1 MCYNQIRVFLFDYL
15 MILLLSVLLISGNEV
30 HDTEEVDLSKCK
42 LTQLGT
48 EYRGSKM
55 VTSSNVRCQYWQTDQ
70 PLHKVI
76 LCLVLLITI
85 DYQHMVNPNI
95 TDADFPE
102 KSMKAAK
109 NYCRNPTKD
118 PRGPWCYTLDPTL
131 IDDECDIPLCNF
143 GDCRISGT
151 GAEYAGDRKISSSG
165 KKCKSWAGKH
175 KVSNNKS
182 PAFAKKNF
190 PDASLKKANRFCRN
204 PDNNIGG
211 PWCYVHDETYETI
224 EKEYCDIPFCD
235 DRDCLVYVR
244 NTSRYSTLTTLN
256 STIASIKFWIKLWNP
271 NDEYNGEFKILLSL
285 LPIPTF
291 ASKIAEDWHVG
302 VELMFSNFGSG
313 QTYPDTNMDD
323 YENTPS
329 ILLGSKWTG
338 IWITWAGGFISMG
351 MYGTSKPFFV
361 GEYKKKDTISGLY
374 YDFLS
379 YYGIMGTN
387 VLWSTEFC
395 QSDCET
401 HVTVGTEFTN
411 VWPMQKS
418 NNTYDIHF
426 YVRANR
432 NIAIQMYQNPINIY
446 PCFTII
452 IDNVTSL
459 IYQKSKFSMKQYLK
473 QVSSKGLLNFW
484 MWKKFTI
491 SILGPHLRLFYEQTY
506 GDEEFLYVHYDLFD
520 TLRWFSIGTEY
531 NVAYWTL
538 FCIPDGET
546 HAIED
551 PWPPN
556 CISDLMD
563 YAYKGNQW
571 FSVNEIPCIP
581 WISKEIPEE
590 DKIDSKFIDG
600 SALRALNKCRNPG
613 HSPDGPYCYIMT
625 DPNTLS
631 ISKQYC
637 PVRKCQSSECKMA
650 GTANDYIGTLS
661 TTRSGRTCAKWI
673 ADYELVE
680 TKVYAPETTTQ
691 GHLMELPRRYVTQ
704 EELPLRISP
713 QKKPTLINVLRPK
726 DSINRTSF
734 NDSLYAEHSAKN
746 ASNYCRNPSRN
757 IAGTWCY
764 TTDPLVPQDLCDV
777 RDCEMLEECI
787 FLVHGHGI
795 GRRLYVFPEYRSEGL
810 HFSLKAWEPDQ
821 LDSIT
826 IVFTAD
832 DGFKSRYIL
841 KIGALD
847 NEKILLYYQSESQ
860 AINLVKKKT
869 LPHLLYFGKWS
880 NFVIRIPRGSILLYY
895 EGSSNPLFEWK
906 HPEPSQVFLPVYY
919 YYNSEQNHAVGVAF
933 DCNSR
938 CQIEKTE
945 TNEHTRILPFS
956 IWNKKKT
963 SNINTLTLMIRA
975 KGVVTLPLF
984 LFPATPSYYSLSLFE
999 SGPWIFF
1006 QENNYPIVKIF
1017 HKQLISNPLFTTN
1030 SWTNITIRWLQN
1042 IIELLCN
1049 DTLIFHY
1056 EHSSPLLFYFFSLT
1070 VNNNGWAIW
1079 SANCVPTDIDG
1090 PAIDGGWSEWGP
1102 WACSASCNGG
1112 VGTRTRLCN
1121 SPEPNVRGE
1130 PCIGPNSMTGRCN
1143 LIKCGDLTEDTIILI
1158 QRRIKRNHTSLII
1171 KEYGTVVILSDH
1183 DIIQLISNTS
1193 VDLEIQWSHNG
1204 IFIKENNRIKIK
1216 DFNVVINR
1224 ALLIDS
1230 GIYTIT
1236 LRRVDQSYLVLKVVA
1251 LAVMPNTESITIR
1264 ETLPLSVIC
1273 NCLILGYVY
1282 SDLKISWE
1290 INENIWKDYGI
1301 TLPIAVNIDYV
1312 KAINKS
1318 HEGMW
1323 KCIVEQTDLNFK
1335 WITNIIVVKVIG
1347 SPNWRTYLMEDKL
1360 TSPIFGWMP
1369 SEKFVAVSALIIFLV
1384 LIGCIIIGS
1393 IFLIRLQESR
1403 KIKVQT
1409 SKQKKNKQ

>member
-860 AINLVKKKT
+860 
-869 LPHLLYFGKWS
+869 
-880 NFVIRIPRGSILLYY
+880 
-895 EGSSNPLFEWK
+895 
-906 HPEPSQVFLPVYY
+906 
-919 YYNSEQNHAVGVAF
+919 
-933 DCNSR
+933 
-938 CQIEKTE
+938 
-945 TNEHTRILPFS
+945 
-956 IWNKKKT
+956 
-963 SNINTLTLMIRA
+963 
-975 KGVVTLPLF
+975 
-984 LFPATPSYYSLSLFE
+984 
-999 SGPWIFF
+999 
-1006 QENNYPIVKIF
+1006 
-1017 HKQLISNPLFTTN
+1017 
-1030 SWTNITIRWLQN
+1030 
-1042 IIELLCN
+1042 
-1049 DTLIFHY
+1049 
-1056 EHSSPLLFYFFSLT
+1056 
-1070 VNNNGWAIW
+1070 
-1079 SANCVPTDIDG
+1079 DIDG

-1216 DFNVVINR
+1216 DFNVGMFTFCRIYSVGRLKHYEYIVSVINR